1 MRKLGIE
8 GPHTHVSTTVGGAAK
23 VAAAKIERK
32 IIYMR
37 KKNLEKNLRIVG
49 KSHAGK
55 CVSDFEKKI
64 ENSYF
69 LKRKHEY
76 QKQKTIQLN
85 ANLM

>member
-37 KKNLEKNLRIVG
+37 KKKPGKEFKNCR
-49 KSHAGK
+49 
-55 CVSDFEKKI
+55 
-64 ENSYF
+64 
-69 LKRKHEY
+69 
-76 QKQKTIQLN
+76 
-85 ANLM
+85 